1 MTWIT
6 DKKERE
12 RGKTVMLH
20 FQTTN
25 LSFFNVFRVI
35 RSLINLIMTQSELEQ
50 QQAAPGLLNHDLT
63 KENQFFP
70 NC

>member
-1 MTWIT
+1 
-6 DKKERE
+6 
-12 RGKTVMLH
+12 
-20 FQTTN
+20 
-25 LSFFNVFRVI
+25 
-35 RSLINLIMTQSELEQ
+35 MTQSELEQ